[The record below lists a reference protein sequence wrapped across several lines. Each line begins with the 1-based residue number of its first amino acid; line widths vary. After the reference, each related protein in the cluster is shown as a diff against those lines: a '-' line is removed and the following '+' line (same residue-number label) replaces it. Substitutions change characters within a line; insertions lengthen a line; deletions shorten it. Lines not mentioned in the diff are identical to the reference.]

1 MAFDTSWLRT
11 TALSAAQHAAAV
23 ALAGF
28 GGDTVNF
35 WNIGWHD
42 VLGLAGGTALASV
55 LAAIVA
61 YKAPTPAA
69 AALVSV
75 STGAVQAATTASD
88 TAAVLAAS
96 RPADPVHV
104 ADAKDARG

>member
-61 YKAPTPAA
+61 YKAPSPQAA
-69 AALVSV
+69 AALSV
-75 STGAVQAATTASD
+75 STGAVQAAT
-88 TAAVLAAS
+88 LAATEPLPLS
-96 RPADPVHV
+96 V